1 MRMIVVIALVIVAGA
16 LLGCAL
22 QADGEAANMA
32 KPPSGTQR
40 IFELRTYTA
49 SPGKLE
55 ALSARFRD
63 HTDGL
68 FAKHAMTVIGY
79 FTPADGPRQQDTLI
93 YILAFPDRE
102 ARESAWNAFRDDPEW
117 KKVKAESEV
126 NGPLTAKIE
135 SVILEPTNYSPTR

>member
-22 QADGEAANMA
+22 QADGEATNMA

-49 SPGKLE
+49 NPGKLD

-63 HTDGL
+63 HPDAL

-79 FTPADGPRQQDTLI
+79 FTPADAPRSQDTLI
-93 YILAFPDRE
+93 YILAFPDRA
-102 ARESAWNAFRDDPEW
+102 AREKAWKAFQGDPEW
-117 KKVKAESEV
+117 KRVKAESEV
-126 NGPLTAKIE
+126 NGPLAAKIE
-135 SVILEPTNYSPTR
+135 SVI